1 MAKKQPQQQKSYSN
15 KSSRLPVLIEVV
27 FTLSKLTVVLV
38 GIIVML
44 LTFMSGNPY
53 WVAMLRGGVTVLGLG
68 LIVWFA
74 SWIVSKGVI
83 DSARGMLKEA
93 DDIEMASSGNS
104 MDTNA

>member
-1 MAKKQPQQQKSYSN
+1 MAKKHSQPQNTTSN
-15 KSSRLPVLIEVV
+15 QDLKLPVLLELV

-38 GIIVML
+38 GVIVMV
-44 LTFMSGNPY
+44 LTFANGNPY
-53 WVAMLRGGVTVLGLG
+53 WMALLRGGVTVLGLG

-83 DSARGMLKEA
+83 DSARNMLKEA
-93 DDIEMASSGNS
+93 NDIENASSGIS

>member
-1 MAKKQPQQQKSYSN
+1 MAKNQSQSQKSSSN
-15 KSSRLPVLIEVV
+15 QGLKLPVLIELV

-38 GIIVML
+38 GVIVMV
-44 LTFMSGNPY
+44 LTFAHGNPY
-53 WVAMLRGGVTVLGLG
+53 WVAILRGGVTVLGLG

-83 DSARGMLKEA
+83 DSARSMLKEA
-93 DDIEMASSGNS
+93 EDIDRSSSGNS

>member
-1 MAKKQPQQQKSYSN
+1 MAKKQPQPKPTSSN
-15 KSSRLPVLIEVV
+15 QGLKLPVLIELV

-38 GIIVML
+38 GVIVMV
-44 LTFMSGNPY
+44 LTFAHGNPY
-53 WVAMLRGGVTVLGLG
+53 WVALLRGGVTVLGLG

-83 DSARGMLKEA
+83 ESARSMLKEA
-93 DDIEMASSGNS
+93 DDLEMASSGNS

>member
-1 MAKKQPQQQKSYSN
+1 MAKKQPQPQKPSAPQGL
-15 KSSRLPVLIEVV
+15 KLPVLIELV

-38 GIIVML
+38 GVIVMI
-44 LTFMSGNPY
+44 LTFANGNPY
-53 WVAMLRGGVTVLGLG
+53 WVALLRGGVTVLGLG

-83 DSARGMLKEA
+83 DSARSMLKEA
-93 DDIEMASSGNS
+93 DDLETASSGNS

>member
-1 MAKKQPQQQKSYSN
+1 MAKKQTQPQRTTSN
-15 KSSRLPVLIEVV
+15 QGLKLPVLIELV

-38 GIIVML
+38 GVIVMV
-44 LTFMSGNPY
+44 LTFANGNPY
-53 WVAMLRGGVTVLGLG
+53 WVAILRGSVTVLGLG

-83 DSARGMLKEA
+83 DSARSMLKEA
-93 DDIEMASSGNS
+93 DDIENGLSGNS

>member
-1 MAKKQPQQQKSYSN
+1 MAKNQPQTQKQASN
-15 KSSRLPVLIEVV
+15 QGLKLPVLIELV

-38 GIIVML
+38 GVIVVI
-44 LTFMSGNPY
+44 LTFANGNPY

-83 DSARGMLKEA
+83 ESARTMLREA
-93 DDIEMASSGNS
+93 DDIERSSSGNS
-104 MDTNA
+104 MDTNV

>member
-1 MAKKQPQQQKSYSN
+1 MAKKQSQPKTN
-15 KSSRLPVLIEVV
+15 SSGQNLKLPVLIELV

-38 GIIVML
+38 GVIVMV
-44 LTFMSGNPY
+44 LTFANGNPY
-53 WVAMLRGGVTVLGLG
+53 WVALLRGGVTVLGLG

-83 DSARGMLKEA
+83 DSARSMLKEA
-93 DDIEMASSGNS
+93 DNNEMASPGNS

>member
-1 MAKKQPQQQKSYSN
+1 MAKKQSQPQKTTTNQDLK
-15 KSSRLPVLIEVV
+15 LPVLLELV

-38 GIIVML
+38 GVIVMV
-44 LTFMSGNPY
+44 LTFANGNPY
-53 WVAMLRGGVTVLGLG
+53 WMALLRGGVTVLGLG

-83 DSARGMLKEA
+83 ESARSMLKEA
-93 DDIEMASSGNS
+93 EDIENASSGIS